1 MMDIDHFKALNDTCG
16 HLAGDR
22 CLVEIA
28 AALRELVPRKG
39 DLLAR
44 YGGEEFA
51 VILTATDS
59 EGAQLL
65 AERIRSAITEINVAD
80 LNAMPRT
87 ITLSIGVAT
96 VTWPSG
102 LTPQDLIDEADRA
115 LYQAKR
121 SGRNRVQVFA

>member
-1 MMDIDHFKALNDTCG
+1 
-16 HLAGDR
+16 
-22 CLVEIA
+22 
-28 AALRELVPRKG
+28 LVPRKG